1 MRGPEFCLLLTFPVS
16 LLFSLPESAHLLA
29 YGPAPGVELIPYFLG
44 LLAWAGLAFATVLLW
59 PLSALLRRF
68 RRASRAGEAGPN
80 SKPLS
85 ASVPE
90 SSGQGSHDTV

>member
-1 MRGPEFCLLLTFPVS
+1 LLTFPVS

-44 LLAWAGLAFATVLLW
+44 LLGWVGLAFATVLLW

-68 RRASRAGEAGPN
+68 RRSSRAGEAEPSN
-80 SKPLS
+80 EPLT
-85 ASVPE
+85 ASVPK